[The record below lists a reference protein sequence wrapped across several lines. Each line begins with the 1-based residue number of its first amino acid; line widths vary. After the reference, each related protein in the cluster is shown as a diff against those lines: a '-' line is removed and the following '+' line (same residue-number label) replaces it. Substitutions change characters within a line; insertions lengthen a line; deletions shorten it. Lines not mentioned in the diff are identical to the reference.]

1 MKINM
6 PKARRIGGITVI
18 ILLFTAVL
26 VFLGYAYTHYYSVR
40 VFYLDQAKY
49 TLDHTESGKSL
60 YTSPSGPKVLVQ
72 EAGDNL
78 ELSING
84 KTFSIIYEK
93 ALSGFEYEVRYPE
106 GTTYRVT
113 RQGDMFLALDEQGD
127 FIPELTMEVNGT
139 RVLSPGEE
147 RYFPSALVIAAH
159 PEFHDSQGSFG
170 ILILSVTLFMFGW
183 CTFRYEK
190 FQRILFWASLRWI
203 WFEQPEPSDFYFFTS
218 KISGIAIMLGSV
230 VVAFQSL

>member
-1 MKINM
+1 MENNA
-6 PKARRIGGITVI
+6 PKARRIGKITVI
-18 ILLFTAVL
+18 FLLFIAIL
-26 VFLGYAYTHYYSVR
+26 FLLGYAYTHYYSVP

-49 TLDHTESGKSL
+49 TLERTESSKSL
-60 YTSPSGPKVLVQ
+60 YTSSSGPKVLVQ
-72 EAGDNL
+72 DMGDNRL
-78 ELSING
+78 VFLDG

-93 ALSGFEYEVRYPE
+93 ALSGFAYEVRYPE

-159 PEFHDSQGSFG
+159 PEFHDSQGIFG
-170 ILILSVTLFMFGW
+170 ILVLSVTLFIFGW

-218 KISGIAIMLGSV
+218 KISGIIIMLGSIV
-230 VVAFQSL
+230 VGFQSL